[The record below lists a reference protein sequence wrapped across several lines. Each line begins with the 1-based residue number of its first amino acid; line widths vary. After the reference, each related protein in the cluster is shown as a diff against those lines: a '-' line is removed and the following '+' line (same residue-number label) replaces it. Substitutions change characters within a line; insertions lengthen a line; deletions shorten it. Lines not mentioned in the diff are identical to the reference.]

1 MNKFEMKIEKMRT
14 KLADLQFC
22 YGYNNY
28 KVCELRRKIKLYEK
42 VAGMSNVEVGEQLAH
57 SAGEVQ
63 KLKSGYYGQYT
74 SVDQDRKLIK
84 VLTERKKAEKKEEK
98 KNNVNN
104 CGSIIEIGHSIDD
117 NNNGFQC

>member
-28 KVCELRRKIKLYEK
+28 RVCELRRKIKLYEE
-42 VAGMSNVEVGEQLAH
+42 VAGMSHKEVGEQLAY

-63 KLKSGYYGQYT
+63 KLKSGYYGKYT

-84 VLTERKKAEKKEEK
+84 VLTERIKAEKQKEK
-98 KNNVNN
+98 KNNSNN
-104 CGSIIEIGHSIDD
+104 HGSIVEIGHSIDD
-117 NNNGFQC
+117 YHGGMEC